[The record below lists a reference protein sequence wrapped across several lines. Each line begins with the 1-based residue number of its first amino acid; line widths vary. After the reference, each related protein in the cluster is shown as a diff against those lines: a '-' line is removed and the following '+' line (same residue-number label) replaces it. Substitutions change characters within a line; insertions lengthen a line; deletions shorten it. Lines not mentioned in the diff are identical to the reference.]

1 MYKALN
7 ETKNTERNIKYTENT
22 SEDDVKK
29 IEVKNK
35 LIDIAE
41 LILQDQQEP
50 IRARTK
56 NTTTKTNAQ

>member
-1 MYKALN
+1 MYKAFN
-7 ETKNTERNIKYTENT
+7 ETKNTERNRKYTENT

>member
-7 ETKNTERNIKYTENT
+7 ETKNTERNRKYTENT

-50 IRARTK
+50 IRARIK

>member
-7 ETKNTERNIKYTENT
+7 ETKNTERNRKYTENT

-29 IEVKNK
+29 IEEKNK

-50 IRARTK
+50 AKARTK
-56 NTTTKTNAQ
+56 NTTTKTNVQ

>member
-7 ETKNTERNIKYTENT
+7 ETKNTERNRKYIENT

>member
-7 ETKNTERNIKYTENT
+7 ETKNTERNRKYTENT

-50 IRARTK
+50 TRARTK

>member
-7 ETKNTERNIKYTENT
+7 ETKNTERNRKYTENT